1 MSGWRGRVR
10 RPLRA
15 QETERDFYGAVQ
27 FKEQSMQ
34 ITDDTILITG
44 GGRDWKRQ
52 FCNFED
58 ID

>member
-15 QETERDFYGAVQ
+15 QETERDFFAAVQ
-27 FKEQSMQ
+27 FKEESMQ

>member
-1 MSGWRGRVR
+1 
-10 RPLRA
+10 
-15 QETERDFYGAVQ
+15 
-27 FKEQSMQ
+27 MQ